1 MLVVSPDG
9 ARAYVTN
16 FWPGTVSVLDLN
28 TKRILAQ
35 IATGSGTEGIGI
47 SPDGRYIYTSSVHS
61 NEIVRIDTSTL
72 SGKPRRVDAS
82 PCMPPIRAIY

>member
-1 MLVVSPDG
+1 MIDVASRKILHAVATNQAGSHMLVVSPDG

-47 SPDGRYIYTSSVHS
+47 SPDGRYIFTSSVYI
-61 NEIVRIDTSTL
+61 NEI
-72 SGKPRRVDAS
+72 
-82 PCMPPIRAIY
+82 